1 MNILILY
8 IDDLWSRQPKPL
20 RAGFIVYNSES
31 CFCAAVV
38 VVESSVAGAE
48 RACSGSVQLEAGRR
62 PGVRHRDTE
71 GGRFGGVFAASMISL
86 MPL

>member
-1 MNILILY
+1 M
-8 IDDLWSRQPKPL
+8 
-20 RAGFIVYNSES
+20 
-31 CFCAAVV
+31 V